1 VKWQF
6 FLPGGFCSEKKVA
19 KVFND
24 LKEVEE
30 FLNWYSQKYILIRGP
45 KAIEI
50 LYNGDFYFF
59 F

>member
-1 VKWQF
+1 M
-6 FLPGGFCSEKKVA
+6 
-19 KVFND
+19 
-24 LKEVEE
+24 EVEE

-59 F
+59 FLNNNNNNNDIVYYVCTMSN